1 MSKKAVVPTKGNLMT
16 MQRSLQ
22 QARLGYE
29 LMDRKRNILIREM
42 VLLTDKAKSLRGRV
56 EETYRQAYL
65 ALQNA
70 NITLGIS
77 ENIAQTVPIENGI
90 SIRYRSVMGVEIPSV
105 TLKENKVELKYGLAR
120 TNSQFDIAYIRF
132 NEVKEL
138 TIILAEVENSIY
150 RLADGIKKTQKRA
163 NALKNIMIP
172 MFEKNVKYISDSL
185 EEKEREE
192 FSRQKVI
199 KNIKLR
205 QNKSK

>member
-1 MSKKAVVPTKGNLMT
+1 MSKKTVVPTKGNLMT

-42 VLLTDKAKSLRGRV
+42 VLLTDKAKSLRGKV

-77 ENIAQTVPIENGI
+77 ENIAHTVPIENGI

-105 TLKENKVELKYGLAR
+105 TLKTNKIELKYGLAR

-138 TIILAEVENSIY
+138 TIVLAEVENSIY

-172 MFEKNVKYISDSL
+172 MFERNVKYISDSL